1 MIAYQRVHIVYFS
14 GTGGTARFAKHFA
27 EAFAKQ
33 DVATVVTALTHKPA
47 PMVVADAIVLL
58 YPVYAA
64 NAPQPIDE
72 WIATAPQG
80 QGLPVI
86 VLSVSGG
93 GDMSPNTA
101 CRTHVIRKLIA
112 RGYTVPYERMLVMPA
127 NFIAPYSDELNTYLL
142 RAAPVM
148 AKHIVAEVL
157 AGVQS
162 HPTPSIGDRV
172 IRWACTPEKYGSRLF
187 GKHLHA
193 SDACTGCG
201 WCAHN
206 CPRGNIT
213 MANGKPAFGNHCVL
227 CLRCVYGCP
236 AHAIQAGLGS
246 FAVLKAGFDLD
257 ALERR
262 TANLTTLPPIEQLA
276 KGILYK
282 GVRAYLHEAAK
293 V

>member
-1 MIAYQRVHIVYFS
+1 MIAIQTVHIVYFS

-27 EAFAKQ
+27 NAFAEQ
-33 DVATVVTALTHKPA
+33 NVATVITALTRAPA
-47 PMVVADAIVLL
+47 PTVAADATVLL

-72 WIATAPQG
+72 WISTAPQG
-80 QGLPVI
+80 QGKPVI

-93 GDMSPNTA
+93 GDMFPNTA
-101 CRTHVIRKLIA
+101 CRTDVIRKMLA

-127 NFIAPYSDELNTYLL
+127 NFIAPYSDALNVRLL

-148 AKHIVAEVL
+148 AKRIVTDVL

-162 HPTPSIGDRV
+162 HPVPTIGDRL
-172 IRWACTPEKYGSRLF
+172 IRWACTLEKYGSRLF

-201 WCAHN
+201 WCAQN

-213 MANGKPAFGNHCVL
+213 LVNGKPAFDEHCVL

-236 AHAIQAGLGS
+236 THAIQAGLGG

-257 ALERR
+257 ALETR
-262 TANLTTLPPIEQLA
+262 TAALTALPPLA
-276 KGILYK
+276 ELPKGLLYK
-282 GVRAYLHEAAK
+282 GVRAYLQEAAK
-293 V
+293 E